1 MKKHIFNPIWVLI
14 GACSITACSEDLAEE
29 NKGETALALSAST
42 QEIVLDERNAA
53 QTALTLNWTTG
64 TNCGTGGAIDYT
76 LEIAPEAAEYA
87 DGYVEQMG
95 RRIYERRF
103 SVSELND
110 FLQTEFGAQPGT
122 AAVYRARITAFAA
135 GTTTVQTAE
144 TTFAAT
150 PYEPVTRTL
159 YLIGDAT
166 PNGWSA
172 DNATEMKR
180 VQAGLF
186 TWQGRLTAGEFK
198 FITTLGQFSPAY
210 MKDPNA
216 ADDRTLIY
224 NDEADAKFAIDET
237 GGYLVTADLLNLRLE
252 LTPVDLNEPPYKT
265 LFFVSEANGW
275 SFEPMTQDPVN
286 PFVFR
291 YGAEIGNGQF
301 KFGTSAGS
309 WENMY
314 KTDTDNAPYT
324 NTTVVFVAGFDPD
337 CKWFLWEDTPNKPFK
352 IALDI
357 TPDKESMTMKEF
369 TPYPTIWMVGDA
381 TPNGWS
387 LDDATP
393 LVNGDDAYTF
403 TWTGRLNKG
412 ELKFTCDKDSSWNGA
427 WFMASENN
435 KPFTEGEETITFV
448 DKRIAENGS
457 IDRKWVVETAGDYT
471 VVVNQL
477 TETMSV
483 TKH

>member
-1 MKKHIFNPIWVLI
+1 MKQNIFSHLLLLL
-14 GACSITACSEDLAEE
+14 GACCTACSEDFAEE
-29 NKGETALALSAST
+29 NKGETPLSLTASA
-42 QEIVLDERNAA
+42 QELVLDEREAS
-53 QTALTLNWTTG
+53 QTALTLTWTTG
-64 TNCGTGGAIDYT
+64 TNHGTGAAIDYT
-76 LEIAPEAAEYA
+76 LEIAPEGTEYA
-87 DGYVEQMG
+87 DGYVEQLG
-95 RRIYERRF
+95 RRIYERSF
-103 SVSELND
+103 SVSDLND
-110 FLQTEFGAQPGT
+110 FLQTQFAAQAGP
-122 AAVYRARITAFAA
+122 AALYRARVTALAA
-135 GTTTVQTAE
+135 GTETPQTAE
-144 TTFAAT
+144 TTFTAT

-186 TWQGRLTAGEFK
+186 TWQGRLNAGEFK

-216 ADDRTLIY
+216 EDGCTLIY
-224 NDEADAKFAIDET
+224 NDEADVKFSIAEA
-237 GGYLVTADLLNLRLE
+237 GGYMVTADLLNLRLE
-252 LTPVDLNEPPYKT
+252 LSPIDLNEPPYKT

-286 PFVFR
+286 PFIFR

-357 TPDKESMTMKEF
+357 TPDHESMVMTEF
-369 TPYPTIWMVGDA
+369 TPYPTLWMVGDA

-393 LVNGDDAYTF
+393 LDNGGDAYTF

-412 ELKFTCDKDSSWNGA
+412 ELKFTCDRDSSWNGA

-435 KPFTEGEETITFV
+435 KPFAEGSETVTFV
-448 DKRIAENGS
+448 DKQVPENGS

-471 VVVNQL
+471 ITLNQL
-477 TETMSV
+477 TETMTVS
-483 TKH
+483 KQ